1 MSRAQAARGG
11 PVAALS
17 EVLLRQATCVAIG
30 GRGVL
35 IEGPPGAGKSG
46 LALELIDRGAMLV
59 GDDGVRLERR
69 GETLWALPPPNTHGL
84 LEARNLG
91 LLTFPTTEAPV
102 ALQLVLDPDAPRFID
117 AAEVAEIAGVPVPVL
132 AFDPRITP
140 AAVRAE
146 LALRTYGLAPGMP
159 PA

>member
-1 MSRAQAARGG
+1 MSRAQPARSS

-17 EVLLRQATCVAIG
+17 TDLLRQATCVAIG

-46 LALELIDRGAMLV
+46 LALELIDRGAVLV

-69 GETLWALPPPNTHGL
+69 GETLWALPPPNIRGL

-91 LLTFPTTEAPV
+91 LLTFPATEAPV
-102 ALQLVLDPDAPRFID
+102 ALRLVLDPNAPRFID
-117 AAEVAEIAGVPVPVL
+117 TAEVAEIAGVPIPLL
-132 AFDPRITP
+132 AFDPRIAP

-146 LALRTYGLAPGMP
+146 LALRAYGLASGMP
-159 PA
+159 PG

>member
-1 MSRAQAARGG
+1 MPRAQPARSG
-11 PVAALS
+11 PVSALS
-17 EVLLRQATCVAIG
+17 EDLLRQVTCVAIG

-46 LALELIDRGAMLV
+46 LALELIDRGAVLV

-69 GETLWALPPPNTHGL
+69 GEALWALPPPNTRGL

-91 LLTFPTTEAPV
+91 LLTFPTAEAPV
-102 ALQLVLDPDAPRFID
+102 ALRLVLDPNAPRFVE
-117 AAEVAEIAGVPVPVL
+117 AAGVAAIAGVPVPLL
-132 AFDPRITP
+132 AFDPRIAP

-146 LALRTYGLAPGMP
+146 LALRTYGLASGMP
-159 PA
+159 PT